1 MITKYGCIF
10 ILNQQ
15 TLPCVSPSR
24 PFIRTIEKKSQFTLA
39 WMICTI
45 VENQKQKLRHLSELK
60 ENLEKIGYP
69 VEITINGIKKAVEIP
84 QNKLRKAKEKQAN
97 KVLPFIE
104 IAYLYTTQII
114 IPLKSFREIMFQDL
128 KTSNILT
135 VSDNHQT
142 LRNS

>member
-1 MITKYGCIF
+1 
-10 ILNQQ
+10 
-15 TLPCVSPSR
+15 
-24 PFIRTIEKKSQFTLA
+24 
-39 WMICTI
+39 MICTI

>member
-1 MITKYGCIF
+1 MDDLYYSGKPKAEIKTSVRVKGKPRK
-10 ILNQQ
+10 NW
-15 TLPCVSPSR
+15 LPR
-24 PFIRTIEKKSQFTLA
+24 R
-39 WMICTI
+39 
-45 VENQKQKLRHLSELK
+45 
-60 ENLEKIGYP
+60 
-69 VEITINGIKKAVEIP
+69 ITINGIKKAVEIP